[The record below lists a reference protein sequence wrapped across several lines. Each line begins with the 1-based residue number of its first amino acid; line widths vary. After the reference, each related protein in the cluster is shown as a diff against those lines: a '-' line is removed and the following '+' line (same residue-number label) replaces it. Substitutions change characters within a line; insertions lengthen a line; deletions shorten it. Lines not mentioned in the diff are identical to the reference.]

1 MRDIV
6 FYSLTAVACLL
17 ISGLTIWALSSD
29 FTVQRQEY
37 DLQKIMNDRP
47 RGPTNKLAKIE
58 LEGFDEKDDSEPLS
72 DRTNFREKK
81 EKYTDEDL
89 LLLTL
94 SRSSTP
100 IEDEVYDMEFSDIM
114 STAAA
119 GSGECLDDAILNKQK
134 TRGKNAY
141 SNTRVSF
148 DDIREDYL
156 LDTLED
162 NEPWWLSED

>member
-1 MRDIV
+1 MQ
-6 FYSLTAVACLL
+6 FYVWVLASCLL
-17 ISGLTIWALSSD
+17 LALYTAWALSSD

-37 DLQKIMNDRP
+37 DLQKIMNDKP
-47 RGPTNKLAKIE
+47 QGPINKLAKIS
-58 LEGFDEKDDSEPLS
+58 LEGYEEKDDSEPLS

-100 IEDEVYDMEFSDIM
+100 IEDEVYDIELSDLME
-114 STAAA
+114 TAAK
-119 GSGECLDDAILNKQK
+119 GGEDCLDDAILNKQK

-156 LDTLED
+156 LDHVED
-162 NEPWWLSED
+162 HEPWWLSEN

>member
-1 MRDIV
+1 MQDIL
-6 FYSLTAVACLL
+6 FYGCVIVACVLL
-17 ISGLTIWALSSD
+17 ALYTAGALSSD

-37 DLQKIMNDRP
+37 DLQKIMNDKP
-47 RGPTNKLAKIE
+47 RGPINKLAKIT

-81 EKYTDEDL
+81 EKYTDDDL

-94 SRSSTP
+94 SRSNTP
-100 IEDEVYDMEFSDIM
+100 IEDEVYDMEFSSLM
-114 STAAA
+114 NTAAN
-119 GSGECLDDAILNKQK
+119 GGEDCLDDAILNKQK
-134 TRGKNAY
+134 TRGRNAY

-156 LDTLED
+156 LDNLED
-162 NEPWWLSED
+162 HEPWWLSDD